1 MRRSRKSSGK
11 KRGRKVSR
19 RNSRKPNY
27 SQKKYRRKT
36 RKTRK
41 TRKRQMTRKKL
52 YGGSWLFGSVEP
64 EPEPEPEPVGPIIFA
79 VSIAVRVGNALAAVQ
94 PLFKEYSPED
104 NAKIYD
110 AVVAHHFNDAG
121 SRNVE
126 IASKPNGGGP
136 CNVLL
141 GKDVI
146 QYAKK
151 VSAMSPADKQT
162 MSLHSEM
169 AWFEGGGTIPMFQYD
184 EFNGDSY
191 TNIRQIRIAKNRKE
205 EWNEGMAREA
215 LAERIRA
222 AAVHEDL
229 GQGRVLINDLLIY
242 CYKERPT
249 LGNWPERAL
258 QFKNQSL
265 LFYNNFKEAVGDSK
279 PRGSSVIDIT
289 GSKIEVGEVYFPSV
303 LKNRHT
309 LIISPNPI
317 LNPPEKSKPLPF
329 VVEPNLGGETYN
341 GQTKTVALDKDGKMR
356 IAFNDSTTLPVIRD
370 IIHIMGAPSRIWR

>member
-11 KRGRKVSR
+11 KRGREVSR
-19 RNSRKPNY
+19 RNSIRNNY
-27 SQKKYRRKT
+27 SQKKYRKRT

-52 YGGSWLFGSVEP
+52 YGGSWLFGSAEP

-79 VSIAVRVGNALAAVQ
+79 VSLSSDLS
-94 PLFKEYSPED
+94 LFKEYSPDD
-104 NAKIYD
+104 NAIIYG
-110 AVVAHHFNDAG
+110 AVVDHHFNDAEPC
-121 SRNVE
+121 NVE
-126 IASKPNGGGP
+126 IASKPNGGGR

-146 QYAKK
+146 QYAEK
-151 VSAMSPADKQT
+151 VSGMTEQRAADKQA
-162 MSLHSEM
+162 MS
-169 AWFEGGGTIPMFQYD
+169 WFKDGGAIPMFQYD

-191 TNIRQIRIAKNRKE
+191 TNICQIRIAKNRKE
-205 EWNEGMAREA
+205 EWNEDMAKEA
-215 LAERIRA
+215 LAKRIREG
-222 AAVHEDL
+222 AVHEDL
-229 GQGRVLINDLLIY
+229 GQGRVNIDNLLIY

-249 LGNWPERAL
+249 LGNWPERTL

-289 GSKIEVGEVYFPSV
+289 GSKIEVGEVYFQSAM
-303 LKNRHT
+303 KNRHT

-370 IIHIMGAPSRIWR
+370 IIYTMSA